1 MAGNCIDT
9 PNLRPIAEKVAKE
22 CKGIPIAIVT
32 VGRALENKIKNDW
45 VAALQQ
51 LRKPVSKNN
60 SGLDS
65 TVYSSIE
72 LSYNFLASDEA
83 KSCFL
88 LCCLFPED
96 YDIPIEYLVRFGVG
110 QRLFAKIDKVAEARN
125 RVHAMVDNL
134 RRSSLLLDSDEEEC
148 VKMHDVVRGVAVSIA
163 NEHVCWEEWTE
174 KDTYKHY
181 VVISIVSRE
190 LKNHPDGLECP
201 KLELLQLSCGK
212 DAT

>member
-1 MAGNCIDT
+1 M
-9 PNLRPIAEKVAKE
+9 
-22 CKGIPIAIVT
+22 
-32 VGRALENKIKNDW
+32 
-45 VAALQQ
+45 
-51 LRKPVSKNN
+51 
-60 SGLDS
+60 
-65 TVYSSIE
+65 
-72 LSYNFLASDEA
+72 
-83 KSCFL
+83 
-88 LCCLFPED
+88 
-96 YDIPIEYLVRFGVG
+96 
-110 QRLFAKIDKVAEARN
+110 AEARN

-190 LKNHPDGLECP
+190 LKNHPDGLVCP

-212 DAT
+212 DATRQTLPTNLFKGMMGLKVLAMQGMSFPSLPQSI